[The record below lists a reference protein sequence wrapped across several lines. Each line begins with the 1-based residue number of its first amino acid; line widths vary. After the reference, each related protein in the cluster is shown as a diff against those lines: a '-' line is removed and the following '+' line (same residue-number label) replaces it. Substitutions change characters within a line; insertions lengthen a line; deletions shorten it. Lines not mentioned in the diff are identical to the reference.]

1 MPGSPGQYV
10 DRVVP
15 SVRRGIHITAY
26 RPERGEPSAVC
37 GAAGPPGPRG
47 ACRAPFVRLPARP
60 RDNRP
65 APPCGRRE
73 NPDQDGSSGPGRGGP
88 ACAGGVCRWR
98 MAYRPDLYRSVSR
111 RARETA
117 SEQHWLR
124 DIFTSKI
131 ETACAV
137 CYDRFWSTRAAQ
149 GHGVRSASTAPA
161 LCAGAVRRPGAGGR
175 AGHPGGGVV
184 RPRVQ
189 DGPGFAP
196 GLLGR
201 GPLCRLVA
209 RAGTAVFA
217 SGRAVVSRHERES
230 RSAVRAGRRQSGEI
244 R

>member
-15 SVRRGIHITAY
+15 SARRGIHIASL
-26 RPERGEPSAVC
+26 RPEGGEASAVR
-37 GAAGPPGPRG
+37 GAADPPGPRG
-47 ACRAPFVRLPARP
+47 ARRAPSLRRPARP
-60 RDNRP
+60 RGNRP

-73 NPDQDGSSGPGRGGP
+73 NPDQDGSPGPGLCGP
-88 ACAGGVCRWR
+88 ACAGGVCRRR
-98 MAYRPDLYRSVSR
+98 MAHRPDLYRSVSR
-111 RARETA
+111 RARKTA
-117 SEQHWLR
+117 SERHWLR

-137 CYDRFWSTRAAQ
+137 CYDRFWSARAAK
-149 GHGVRSASTAPA
+149 GHRGRSASTAAA

-184 RPRVQ
+184 RPRVPG
-189 DGPGFAP
+189 GPGFAP

-201 GPLCRLVA
+201 GPLCPLVG
-209 RAGTAVFA
+209 AGAVVCA